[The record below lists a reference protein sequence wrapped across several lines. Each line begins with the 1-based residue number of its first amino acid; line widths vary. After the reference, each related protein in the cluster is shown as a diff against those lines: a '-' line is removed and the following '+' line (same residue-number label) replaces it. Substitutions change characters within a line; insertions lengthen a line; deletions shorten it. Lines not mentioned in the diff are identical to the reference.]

1 MTLIEMLM
9 VVVVIGITAAFAAP
23 KIDVTRY
30 RVNGAMQSIGT
41 TFLAA
46 QRLAVTRQHDVAVLF
61 NLDANTI
68 QVHDDANNNGQV
80 DAGEHVASTPL
91 GEQIVYGLGGAPA
104 MTADA
109 GPITF
114 TKKRDGVPVVTFHR
128 DGSASEAGIV
138 YLTSLRAVSSGDA
151 ERDARAITVERAT
164 GRASWFS
171 YVAPDWKRG
180 F

>member
-1 MTLIEMLM
+1 MTLIEVLM

-30 RVNGAMQSIGT
+30 RVNGAMQSVGT

-68 QVHDDANNNGQV
+68 QVHDDANNNGHV
-80 DAGEHVASTPL
+80 DAGEHVSAMPL
-91 GEQIVYGLGGAPA
+91 GDMIVYGLGGASA

-114 TKKRDGVPVVTFHR
+114 TKTRDGIPVVTFHR
-128 DGSASEAGIV
+128 DGSASEAGII
-138 YLTSLRAVSSGDA
+138 YLTSLRAVNSGED
-151 ERDARAITVERAT
+151 ERDARAITIERAT
-164 GRASWFS
+164 GRASWYS
-171 YVAPDWKRG
+171 YVPPAWKRG